1 MTSNL
6 EARLRRFQDRHAPAQ
21 RSHEDWLVL
30 LNGVPPLTETESAAL
45 DAQIEAEAISESG
58 SLKAAAVATR
68 AKASR
73 SQDPLDSI
81 LAADLKI
88 RASA

>member
-1 MTSNL
+1 L
-6 EARLRRFQDRHAPAQ
+6 KL
-21 RSHEDWLVL
+21 
-30 LNGVPPLTETESAAL
+30 ESAAL